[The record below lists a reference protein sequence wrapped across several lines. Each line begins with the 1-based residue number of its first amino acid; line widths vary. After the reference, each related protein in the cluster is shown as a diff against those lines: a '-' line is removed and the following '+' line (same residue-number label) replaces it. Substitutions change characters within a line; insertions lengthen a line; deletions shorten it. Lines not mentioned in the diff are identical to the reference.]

1 MSAVSLSF
9 LLFALVASISPG
21 PSNVLI
27 LAEGARVG
35 TRRTLPLVLAACMSA
50 AGVVLLV
57 GLGLGALL
65 VRHPLIEQAMAWF
78 GIAWLSVMAWQML
91 RAAGQPLPADAPP
104 RQSLVSLALLQLI
117 NPKVW
122 MMAMA
127 VVSVFALPAADGS
140 AAAIAWL
147 AAAFL
152 LVAVPCMTLWAALG
166 AASASWLSSP
176 RALRRLN
183 QALAI
188 LLLASAW
195 SALWL

>member
-1 MSAVSLSF
+1 MSTVSLSF

-35 TRRTLPLVLAACMSA
+35 TRRTLPLVLAACVSA
-50 AGVVLLV
+50 AAVVLVV
-57 GLGLGALL
+57 GLGLGTVLARYPL
-65 VRHPLIEQAMAWF
+65 VEQAMAWF
-78 GIAWLSVMAWQML
+78 GVLWLSLMAWQML
-91 RAAGQPLPADAPP
+91 RAAGQPLQADAAP
-104 RQSLVSLALLQLI
+104 RHGLMSLAALQVI

-127 VVSVFALPAADGS
+127 VIGVFALPSGQDP
-140 AAAIAWL
+140 AITVAWL

-166 AASASWLSSP
+166 AASASWLHSP
-176 RALRRLN
+176 QALKRLH
-183 QALAI
+183 QALAL

-195 SALWL
+195 SALWW

>member
-1 MSAVSLSF
+1 MSAVTLSF
-9 LLFALVASISPG
+9 LSFALVASLSPG

-35 TRRTLPLVLAACMSA
+35 TRRTLPLVLAACVSA
-50 AGVVLLV
+50 AAVVLVV
-57 GLGLGALL
+57 GLGLGAIL

-78 GIAWLSVMAWQML
+78 GVAWLSLMAWRML
-91 RAAGQPLPADAPP
+91 RAAGQPLQADAVP
-104 RQSLVSLALLQLI
+104 RHGLASLAALQVI

-122 MMAMA
+122 VMAMA
-127 VVSVFALPAADGS
+127 VIGVFALPSGQDPTVTV
-140 AAAIAWL
+140 AWL
-147 AAAFL
+147 SAAFL
-152 LVAVPCMTLWAALG
+152 LVAVPCMTLWAVLG

-176 RALRRLN
+176 RALKRLN

-188 LLLASAW
+188 LLLASGW

>member
-1 MSAVSLSF
+1 MSTVSLSF

-35 TRRTLPLVLAACMSA
+35 TRRTLPLVLAACVSA
-50 AGVVLLV
+50 AAVVLVV
-57 GLGLGALL
+57 GLGLGTVLARYPL
-65 VRHPLIEQAMAWF
+65 VEQAMAWF
-78 GIAWLSVMAWQML
+78 GVLWLSLMAWQML
-91 RAAGQPLPADAPP
+91 RAAGQPLQADAAP
-104 RQSLVSLALLQLI
+104 RHGLMSVAALQVI

-127 VVSVFALPAADGS
+127 VIGVFALPSGQDP
-140 AAAIAWL
+140 AITVAWL

-166 AASASWLSSP
+166 AASASWLNSP
-176 RALRRLN
+176 QALKRLH
-183 QALAI
+183 QALAL

-195 SALWL
+195 SALWW

>member
-1 MSAVSLSF
+1 MSTVSLSF

-35 TRRTLPLVLAACMSA
+35 TRRTLPLVLAACVSA
-50 AGVVLLV
+50 AAVVLVV
-57 GLGLGALL
+57 GLGLGTVLARYPL
-65 VRHPLIEQAMAWF
+65 VEQAMAWF
-78 GIAWLSVMAWQML
+78 GVLWLSLMAWQML
-91 RAAGQPLPADAPP
+91 RAAGQPLQADAAP
-104 RQSLVSLALLQLI
+104 RHGLMSLAALQVI

-127 VVSVFALPAADGS
+127 VIGVFALPSGQDP
-140 AAAIAWL
+140 AITVAWL

-166 AASASWLSSP
+166 AASASWLNSP
-176 RALRRLN
+176 QALKRLH
-183 QALAI
+183 QALAL

-195 SALWL
+195 SALWW